1 MRRRL
6 VSALLAAAS
15 AAAALPLIAWS
26 APDGAEY
33 PDLRADA
40 PERPLLDNRG
50 DRLLLRFDG
59 FVTNVGDGPLDV
71 EGNPRDGRMHQRVR
85 VAGSL
90 VDHRP
95 VPVVYETADGHDH
108 WHLMRVMRYSLRAG
122 PGGSSP
128 EVAPGQKV
136 GFCLVDGEAAAA
148 ADSRESPVYSTSA
161 PFNRGF
167 CGVGLTELTSLRMG
181 VSVGWRDVYDR
192 DLSFQWVDVSR
203 TAPGTYWLAAEAD
216 PEDIIDEGDE
226 ANGVAVRAQAVTV
239 PGHLAT
245 PVGPVGV
252 APGAPAL
259 VTLATRT
266 VGAPGARSF
275 RITRAPANGV
285 LDVEVGRPFAGPTVT
300 YAPRPGFAGS
310 DSFEFAAVSTSGPTA
325 GFPHDPPPATATLEV
340 GPAAPTA
347 SVAISGAPAAVV
359 AGTAV
364 RLQAVVSGAAQ
375 GVRWTAS
382 AGTVDASGL
391 FTAPAAVPPG
401 GTVTVRA
408 ASTAAPGAAAEVV
421 LAIVPAPVPVAA
433 PGRAGV
439 TALRRSLTLTRSGR
453 ILVVRV
459 TPPRLGR
466 LAMVAV
472 RGRAPLASCVRPAA
486 RARRTACALRLPA
499 RVTGLPVRVIV
510 RLRSGAGDWGARAV
524 SRR

>member
-285 LDVEVGRPFAGPTVT
+285 LDVEVG
-300 YAPRPGFAGS
+300 
-310 DSFEFAAVSTSGPTA
+310 
-325 GFPHDPPPATATLEV
+325 
-340 GPAAPTA
+340 PAAPTA

-408 ASTAAPGAAAEVV
+408 ASTAAPGAA
-421 LAIVPAPVPVAA
+421 
-433 PGRAGV
+433 
-439 TALRRSLTLTRSGR
+439 
-453 ILVVRV
+453 
-459 TPPRLGR
+459 
-466 LAMVAV
+466 
-472 RGRAPLASCVRPAA
+472 
-486 RARRTACALRLPA
+486 
-499 RVTGLPVRVIV
+499 
-510 RLRSGAGDWGARAV
+510 GA
-524 SRR
+524 